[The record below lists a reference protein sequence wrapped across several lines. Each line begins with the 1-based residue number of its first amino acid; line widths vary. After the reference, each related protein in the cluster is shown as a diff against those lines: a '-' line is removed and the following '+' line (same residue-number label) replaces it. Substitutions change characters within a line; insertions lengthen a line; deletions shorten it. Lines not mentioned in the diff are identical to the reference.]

1 MFSDVRRSFESCVAM
16 VAVLLCPVP
25 AFASITG
32 FSFLR
37 IEGIDVTLDSRL
49 GLLSTDTTHV
59 INHADC
65 LAYQGSYV
73 NVYWTVTNSLLL
85 SSVPYAVKLGRPG
98 GSCDV
103 SDLTTIDTSCRE
115 ILKTGNLDGDG
126 TEIKVT
132 LPVDLLTGG
141 CVTGTDQN
149 TSLFFIDDEG
159 SSVGGS
165 GTIGSQSVVIQVD
178 MEPPN
183 AVTVNAPA
191 EGESNLTVSWTDDD
205 NSGES
210 SVRYR
215 VYWSAD
221 PLSDGNKA
229 SASSSDALTGS
240 SYQLTDL
247 IDDQEYY
254 FGVVAIDPN
263 DNESPLTAS
272 SLGTGTPIRV
282 LDFYQVYKNAGGA
295 DPGGFCAVGRS
306 GGSPVAVFAL
316 LALAVLAGRPLRRV
330 RCVPAVIASPDRS
343 R

>member
-16 VAVLLCPVP
+16 VAVLLCSVP
-25 AFASITG
+25 AAASITG
-32 FSFLR
+32 FSLLR

-103 SDLTTIDTSCRE
+103 SDLTTIDSTCRE
-115 ILKTGNLDGDG
+115 ILKSGTLYGDG
-126 TEIKVT
+126 TEIKITV
-132 LPVDLLTGG
+132 PVDLLTGG

-149 TSLFFIDDEG
+149 TSLFFIDDET
-159 SSVGGS
+159 SSVAGS
-165 GTIGSQSVVIQVD
+165 GTIGSQTIVIEVD

-183 AVTVNAPA
+183 PVTVNAPG
-191 EGESNLTVSWTDDD
+191 EGESNLTVSWTDDN

-215 VYWSAD
+215 VYWSKD
-221 PLSDGNKA
+221 PLTDANKA
-229 SASSSDALTGS
+229 SAGSSDALTDT
-240 SYQLTDL
+240 SYQITGLV
-247 IDDQEYY
+247 DDQMYH

-263 DNESPLTAS
+263 DNESSLTATS
-272 SLGTGTPIRV
+272 MGTGMPIQV
-282 LDFYQVYKNAGGA
+282 LDFFQVYKNAGGA
-295 DPGGFCAVGRS
+295 DGGGFCAVGRS
-306 GGSPVAVFAL
+306 GGSPIALAVVL
-316 LALAVLAGRPLRRV
+316 GLAVLAMRPLRRV
-330 RCVPAVIASPDRS
+330 RCAARAVARAGRS